1 MAGGRTQNCHDAPRP
16 VLPTI
21 LLSLGRAARP
31 SRSVLNV
38 QIFTIK
44 PSIVPWATFSDHVH

>member
-21 LLSLGRAARP
+21 LLSLGRAAQP